1 MGNLLHRQIQHLAP
15 ASEGMTKLI
24 RYFFVGGAAASTDLL
39 FFIVFHNGL
48 GLHYLAVGTMGFVLA
63 TLVNYILSVRWVFRS
78 GARFERNA
86 EVFVVYIVSMIGL
99 AIHASVLAALV
110 EVAGVMPLAGKL
122 GAVAVAFF
130 WNFGARNYYV
140 FAQAR

>member
-1 MGNLLHRQIQHLAP
+1 
-15 ASEGMTKLI
+15 MTKLI
-24 RYFFVGGAAASTDLL
+24 RYFFVGGAAASVDLV

-48 GLHYLAVGTMGFVLA
+48 GFHYLVVGVVGFVLA
-63 TLVNYILSVRWVFRS
+63 TLVNYVLSVRWVFQS

-86 EVFVVYIVSMIGL
+86 EVFMVYVVSTIGL
-99 AIHASVLAALV
+99 VIHASVLAALV
-110 EVAGVMPLAGKL
+110 ELAGFVPLAGKL
-122 GAVAVAFF
+122 GALAAAFF